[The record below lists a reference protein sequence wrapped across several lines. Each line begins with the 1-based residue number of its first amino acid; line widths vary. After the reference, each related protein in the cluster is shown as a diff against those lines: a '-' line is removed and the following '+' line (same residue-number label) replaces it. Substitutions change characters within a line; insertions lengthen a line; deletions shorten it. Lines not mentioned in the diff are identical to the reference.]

1 MVGSVSTEMK
11 GIPRLLSRAR
21 AALVFAICSSE

>member
-11 GIPRLLSRAR
+11 GLMIGQQLQSGTGLGH
-21 AALVFAICSSE
+21 LHQ